1 MSAHHHILNPYLNPY
16 LNFGISNRI
25 KTVLS
30 HSAIEVSFSVSKL
43 VGTLKLGAIFEK
55 IIFQVTQKSSLH
67 FEKVLVAKFV
77 VKFVQKF
84 FR

>member
-1 MSAHHHILNPYLNPY
+1 M
-16 LNFGISNRI
+16 
-25 KTVLS
+25 
-30 HSAIEVSFSVSKL
+30 SKL